1 MATSIYAKPIKAKTI
16 LKFTLPTVLMMVFMS
31 LYTVVDGIVVANCVG
46 SDALSAINIVYPF
59 TLVFMAVGLM
69 FSTGS
74 NAIIAKKMGEG
85 KQEEA
90 NRLMSGVAITAT
102 VISVIIAVLFT
113 IFAEPMYMMFGSN
126 EKILP
131 YCIDYGSVMIPY
143 GFVMCWQM
151 LNQSYLV
158 TADKPHIMLV
168 FSILSGCTNI
178 VLDILFMAVWDFG
191 IIGAGLGTI
200 IGMAVGAIP
209 LLLFFNKKQTLHF
222 DKPEF
227 KVSEILFA
235 MANGSSEAVTNLST
249 AVTTALFNI
258 QMMHFAGA
266 KGVAAISA
274 ILYIHFIFT
283 AVSFGFTSGVSP
295 VISFNYGAQNH
306 EKLQK
311 LFKLCIKIT
320 LIISVAMITASEFF
334 AEPLVGIF
342 SAGDEKIQQIALSGF
357 RIFAINYL
365 LCGMNIFASGL
376 FTALNNGKISAVISV
391 ARTLVFECAA
401 MLILPMF
408 IGING
413 VWSALPVAE
422 LCAVAISVTF
432 IIANAKKYHLVG
444 VPPLPVRADSL

>member
-1 MATSIYAKPIKAKTI
+1 MATSIYAKPIKAGTI
-16 LKFTLPTVLMMVFMS
+16 LKFTLPTILMMVFMS

-158 TADKPHIMLV
+158 TADKPHIMLI

-178 VLDILFMAVWDFG
+178 VLDILFMAVWGIG

-209 LLLFFNKKQTLHF
+209 LLLFFNKKQALHF
-222 DKPEF
+222 GKPKF
-227 KVSEILFA
+227 KVKEILFA

-258 QMMHFAGA
+258 QMMQFAGA

-295 VISFNYGAQNH
+295 IISFNYGAQNH

-311 LFKLCIKIT
+311 LFRLCIKIT
-320 LIISVAMITASEFF
+320 LIISLAMIAAS
-334 AEPLVGIF
+334 
-342 SAGDEKIQQIALSGF
+342 ALGGF

-365 LCGMNIFASGL
+365 LCGTNIFASGL

-391 ARTLVFECAA
+391 ARTLLFECAA

-413 VWSALPVAE
+413 VWLALPAAE
-422 LCAVAISVTF
+422 LCAVAISVSF
-432 IIANAKKYHLVG
+432 IVKNARKYHLIKG
-444 VPPLPVRADSL
+444 

>member
-1 MATSIYAKPIKAKTI
+1 MQNLLRQNDSEVHSANRSYDG
-16 LKFTLPTVLMMVFMS
+16 FMS

-178 VLDILFMAVWDFG
+178 VLDILLWQCG
-191 IIGAGLGTI
+191 IL
-200 IGMAVGAIP
+200 
-209 LLLFFNKKQTLHF
+209 
-222 DKPEF
+222 E
-227 KVSEILFA
+227 
-235 MANGSSEAVTNLST
+235 
-249 AVTTALFNI
+249 
-258 QMMHFAGA
+258 
-266 KGVAAISA
+266 
-274 ILYIHFIFT
+274 
-283 AVSFGFTSGVSP
+283 
-295 VISFNYGAQNH
+295 
-306 EKLQK
+306 
-311 LFKLCIKIT
+311 
-320 LIISVAMITASEFF
+320 
-334 AEPLVGIF
+334 
-342 SAGDEKIQQIALSGF
+342 
-357 RIFAINYL
+357 
-365 LCGMNIFASGL
+365 
-376 FTALNNGKISAVISV
+376 
-391 ARTLVFECAA
+391 
-401 MLILPMF
+401 
-408 IGING
+408 
-413 VWSALPVAE
+413 
-422 LCAVAISVTF
+422 
-432 IIANAKKYHLVG
+432 
-444 VPPLPVRADSL
+444 

>member
-46 SDALSAINIVYPF
+46 SNALSAINIVYPF

-222 DKPEF
+222 GKPEF
-227 KVSEILFA
+227 KVREILFA
-235 MANGSSEAVTNLST
+235 MANGSSES
-249 AVTTALFNI
+249 I
-258 QMMHFAGA
+258 RQ
-266 KGVAAISA
+266 
-274 ILYIHFIFT
+274 
-283 AVSFGFTSGVSP
+283 
-295 VISFNYGAQNH
+295 
-306 EKLQK
+306 
-311 LFKLCIKIT
+311 
-320 LIISVAMITASEFF
+320 
-334 AEPLVGIF
+334 
-342 SAGDEKIQQIALSGF
+342 
-357 RIFAINYL
+357 
-365 LCGMNIFASGL
+365 
-376 FTALNNGKISAVISV
+376 
-391 ARTLVFECAA
+391 
-401 MLILPMF
+401 
-408 IGING
+408 
-413 VWSALPVAE
+413 
-422 LCAVAISVTF
+422 
-432 IIANAKKYHLVG
+432 
-444 VPPLPVRADSL
+444 

>member
-90 NRLMSGVAITAT
+90 NRLMSGV
-102 VISVIIAVLFT
+102 AVLFT

-222 DKPEF
+222 GKPEF
-227 KVSEILFA
+227 KASEILFA

-432 IIANAKKYHLVG
+432 IITNAKKYHLVK
-444 VPPLPVRADSL
+444 V